1 MGFQW
6 KRENC
11 SKIVKKFQNVTKL
24 VPDIIS
30 YYFHHMSSLKPDFGA
45 FWPFLVNF
53 CHFASDPNLGVPAG
67 QIFTFQPRSWFHR
80 PKPTSGYHKLM
91 ERYKIR
97 TLKNQET

>member
-1 MGFQW
+1 M
-6 KRENC
+6 
-11 SKIVKKFQNVTKL
+11 KL
-24 VPDIIS
+24 VPEMI
-30 YYFHHMSSLKPDFGA
+30 YNYLHHMGSLKPVFGA

-67 QIFTFQPRSWFHR
+67 QIFTFQPRTWFHR
-80 PKPTSGYHKLM
+80 PKSTSGYHKLM